1 MSKKDELEQRLT
13 KLKLEKRELV
23 LASKNTNI
31 IDELIKEVEV
41 ELKELINIIENNFK
55 RLFTKEG

>member
-1 MSKKDELEQRLT
+1 MGKKDELEQKLI

-23 LASKNTNI
+23 LAGKNTGR

-41 ELKELINIIENNFK
+41 ALKEADECCNSENI
-55 RLFTKEG
+55 

>member
-23 LASKNTNI
+23 LGGKNTNI

-41 ELKELINIIENNFK
+41 ELKDLINDRPK
-55 RLFTKEG
+55 

>member
-1 MSKKDELEQRLT
+1 MGKKDELEQKLI

-23 LASKNTNI
+23 LACKNTSR

-41 ELKELINIIENNFK
+41 ALKEVNEFCDSENI
-55 RLFTKEG
+55 